1 MAQPRRVLGRPWRRL
16 IAAVIAL
23 KGDQCKLAY
32 PGICL
37 GKATTADHTVPWKH
51 GGRDTMDNLEPA
63 CVPCNRHKSSKIT
76 TTDASRASGR
86 WR

>member
-16 IAAVIAL
+16 IAAVIAR

-37 GKATTADHTVPWKH
+37 GTATTADHTIPVVE
-51 GGRDTMDNLEPA
+51 GGRDELSNLEPA
-63 CVPCNRHKSSKIT
+63 CVPCNRHKGRRIT
-76 TTDASRASGR
+76 VTDASKASR
-86 WR
+86 QW